1 MREAF
6 RGAGIPWADCDH
18 EDRGD
23 GMFILVGSE
32 VPKGLFVESL
42 PSALVDELR
51 RHNSAHPDLER
62 IRLRIALH
70 AGEVNFDEHGATAAS
85 INLTFRLLESGVVKK
100 ALAGS
105 SGVLAVITSS
115 WFFDEVVRHTAADAA
130 AYRPVSVAVKETTTI
145 GWIRLPDHVDRPG
158 SGLVATLH
166 STEAHVAELSTG
178 AAQMRQLGRS
188 QPRWIYP
195 SVQEPSTAS
204 ELPVAVPFGR
214 LPAVVRGRDQLLAEL
229 RRPLA
234 RKPRGSGRTW
244 VLVGMGGLGKSTVA
258 LATAAAAQARGWQ
271 VWWVTATDTASLTGG
286 MLEVLRQLG
295 APESVA
301 GPVREG
307 ALAGPERAWTFLNG
321 ANRAGRRW
329 LLVLDNAD
337 APSVLA
343 AHGAASPA
351 DHDGW
356 LRPNPAGMM
365 VVTTRARDPRV
376 WGPGVILRELQP
388 LDDDAAAMVLT
399 DLAPG
404 AEGPM
409 AGQARELGRR
419 LGGLPLALHLA
430 GCYLASPFARW
441 PSFGSYLRALD
452 SAELPAALADLDD
465 PGAQARATIQQ
476 TWGLS
481 LDALAADGRSQARP
495 LMFLL
500 SCFAPATPIPATMLR
515 PEPLAELLG
524 TGGPASDIADESP
537 GNGKERRL
545 RDGLHC
551 LAAVGLINV
560 ADTDGQATAR
570 AVTVHPVVADANR
583 SRLLHAARSDM
594 PVIGEAA
601 VCLLRTA
608 TSGLDYRHPSD
619 WPTWRKVVPHVMALL
634 EWLAPYLAADTLSSL
649 LDVSSSAAD
658 ALSRS
663 GDRSEAERLGRAS
676 VTAAARIGADHRASL
691 MAHQTLADKTAGQGR
706 YREAEELYRQVLT
719 RQLQVMGDK
728 HADTLKTRRRLA
740 SSIAHQGRYREAE
753 LMYLQVLPDLSQ
765 TLGDEHPDTLTT
777 RGLIAWVA
785 RLQGRHSDAEQLYQQ
800 VLAERRRILGDDHPE
815 TLSARHHIAQR
826 VAFQAR
832 YEEAEH
838 MRNQVLNERYQVPG
852 DDHPET
858 LSAHHIAERV
868 AFQAQY
874 EEAEQMHHQVLGDRR
889 RVLGDDHPD
898 TVSTLSS
905 LAWVVGLQGRFSDAE
920 QLYRRVLADLQRVLG
935 DDHPDTLTPRHAIAW
950 TIAGQGR
957 LAEAEQLYQQ
967 VLSDR
972 QRVLGDDHPDTSLTR
987 QDLAWVIWLQ
997 GRHNDAEQLYQQVLA
1012 DRQRVLGDDHPDT
1025 KITRDLVRLIALK
1038 HQMPG

>member
-1 MREAF
+1 MSLAVHRTIVAVDVEGFGDRHRTNRNQLAVRDGLYRAMREAF
-6 RGAGIPWADCDH
+6 RRAGIPWAECDH

-23 GMFILVGSE
+23 GMFILVGPE

-42 PSALVDELR
+42 PSALVDELSR
-51 RHNSAHPDLER
+51 YNSAHPDVER

-85 INLTFRLLESGVVKK
+85 INLTFRLLESGVVKE

-115 WFFDEVVRHTAADAA
+115 WFFEEVVRHTATEAT
-130 AYRPVSVAVKETTTI
+130 AYRPVPVAVKETTTI
-145 GWIRLPDHVDRPG
+145 GWICLPDHMDRPD

-166 STEAHVAELSTG
+166 SSEAHVAERS
-178 AAQMRQLGRS
+178 ARPAQMQLLERTE
-188 QPRWIYP
+188 PRWVDP

-204 ELPVAVPFGR
+204 ELPVAVPLGR
-214 LPAVVRGRDQLLAEL
+214 LPTVVRGRDTLLAEL

-234 RKPRGSGRTW
+234 RKRRSSGGTW
-244 VLVGMGGLGKSTVA
+244 VLAGMGGLGKSTVA
-258 LATAAAAQARGWQ
+258 LATAATAQARGWQ

-286 MLEVLRQLG
+286 ILEVLRQMG

-307 ALAGPERAWTFLNG
+307 APAGPERAWTFLNG
-321 ANRAGRRW
+321 TNTARRRW

-337 APSVLA
+337 APFVLA

-365 VVTTRARDPRV
+365 VVTTRTRDPRV

-388 LDDDAAAMVLT
+388 LDDDAAAKVLT
-399 DLAPG
+399 DLAPA

-430 GCYLASPFARW
+430 GCCLASPFARW
-441 PSFGSYLRALD
+441 PSFGSYHRALD

-495 LMFLL
+495 LIFLL
-500 SCFAPATPIPATMLR
+500 SCFAPATLIPATMLR
-515 PEPLAELLG
+515 PEPLADLLAA
-524 TGGPASDIADESP
+524 GGPASDTADKSP

-545 RDGLHC
+545 RDGLHG
-551 LAAVGLINV
+551 LAAVGLINI
-560 ADTDGQATAR
+560 ADTDNSQATAR
-570 AVTVHPVVADANR
+570 GVTVHPVVADANR
-583 SRLLHAARSDM
+583 SCLLYAARSDM
-594 PVIGEAA
+594 PVISEAA
-601 VCLLRTA
+601 VSLLITA
-608 TSGLDYRHPSD
+608 TSGLDYRHPPD

-634 EWLAPYLAADTLSSL
+634 EWLAPYLATDTLSSL

-663 GDRSEAERLGRAS
+663 GDRAEAERLGWAS
-676 VTAAARIGADHRASL
+676 VTAAARLGADHRASL
-691 MAHQTLADKTAGQGR
+691 MTHQTLADKTAGQGR
-706 YREAEELYRQVLT
+706 YREAEELYGQVLT
-719 RQLQVMGDK
+719 RQLQVLGGK
-728 HADTLKTRRRLA
+728 HPDTLKTRRRLA

-753 LMYLQVLPDLSQ
+753 LMYLQVLPDLRQ

-777 RGLIAWVA
+777 RGLLAWVV
-785 RLQGRHSDAEQLYQQ
+785 RLQGRHSDAEQLYQR
-800 VLAERRRILGDDHPE
+800 VLSERQRILGDDHPE

-826 VAFQAR
+826 VAFQAQ

-838 MRNQVLNERYQVPG
+838 
-852 DDHPET
+852 
-858 LSAHHIAERV
+858 
-868 AFQAQY
+868 
-874 EEAEQMHHQVLGDRR
+874 MHHQVLGDRR

-967 VLSDR
+967 VLADR
-972 QRVLGDDHPDTSLTR
+972 ERVLGDDHPDTSLSR

-997 GRHNDAEQLYQQVLA
+997 GRHSDAEQLYQQVLA

-1025 KITRDLVRLIALK
+1025 NITRDLVRLITLK